1 MVCNIEVE
9 PHDPACQIHYFLG
22 MAENYFDNQL
32 AEAAST
38 KTHRLKTVE
47 GFNKLPKE
55 FTVEDVM
62 RCFNL
67 KWEAARTKV
76 KRLMS
81 DHIVEKTG
89 EYVENGTTKAKYT
102 KIGILL

>member
-1 MVCNIEVE
+1 MLTIR
-9 PHDPACQIHYFLG
+9 IF
-22 MAENYFDNQL
+22 
-32 AEAAST
+32 
-38 KTHRLKTVE
+38 
-47 GFNKLPKE
+47 
-55 FTVEDVM
+55 VM
-62 RCFNL
+62 RCFNV
-67 KWEAARTKV
+67 KYEAARGKI

>member
-1 MVCNIEVE
+1 M
-9 PHDPACQIHYFLG
+9 P
-22 MAENYFDNQL
+22 
-32 AEAAST
+32 
-38 KTHRLKTVE
+38 HRLKTVE